1 VTRTAA
7 RISEFDHTSTFGW
20 FALIS
25 AALST
30 LLVIGLL
37 PPVSRSPAALLATF
51 TEHRP
56 LVALE
61 AIVVLTWAVCSVP
74 FVVALGQLTR
84 ARGAT
89 LALTATILSST
100 GIVLLAY
107 AIRTYVG
114 AILAIAATGRPLDAP
129 ETLYQVEIW
138 RNLFFFLS
146 DPGLM
151 VWGLGQFLFGKLA
164 WKSTVF
170 PNWLAALG
178 MLGGLAGLL
187 TDAVYQTGALAL
199 LQIACFAIWGFV
211 TGAMLLRR
219 PRTDQEMHANHAA
232 F

>member
-1 VTRTAA
+1 VTRAPA
-7 RISEFDHTSTFGW
+7 HISEFNHASTFGW
-20 FALIS
+20 FALSS

-30 LLVIGLL
+30 LLVVGLL
-37 PPVSRSPAALLATF
+37 PPVSRNPAALIASF

-56 LVALE
+56 LVAIE
-61 AIVVLTWAVCSVP
+61 AIVVLAWAVCSVP

-89 LALTATILSST
+89 LALSAMVLSST

-107 AIRTYVG
+107 AIRTYIG
-114 AILAIAATGRPLDAP
+114 AILAIAATGRPIDSP
-129 ETLYQVEIW
+129 EMLYQVEIW

-164 WKSTVF
+164 WKSAVF
-170 PNWLAALG
+170 PNWVAALG
-178 MLGGLAGLL
+178 VLGGLAGLL

-219 PRTDQEMHANHAA
+219 PPAEMEMPANPAA

>member
-1 VTRTAA
+1 VTRTPAHV
-7 RISEFDHTSTFGW
+7 SEFNHASTFGW

-37 PPVSRSPAALLATF
+37 PPVSRNPAALIASF

-56 LVALE
+56 LVAVE

-74 FVVALGQLTR
+74 LVVVLGQLTR

-89 LALTATILSST
+89 LALSATILSST

-219 PRTDQEMHANHAA
+219 PRSDLEMHANHAA

>member
-1 VTRTAA
+1 VTQTPA
-7 RISEFDHTSTFGW
+7 RISELDHASTFGW
-20 FALIS
+20 FALMS

-37 PPVSRSPAALLATF
+37 PPVSRNPAALVASF

-56 LVALE
+56 LVAVE

-89 LALTATILSST
+89 LALSATILSST
-100 GIVLLAY
+100 GIVLLAC
-107 AIRTYVG
+107 AVRTYVG
-114 AILAIAATGRPLDAP
+114 AILAIVGTGRPLDAP

-164 WKSTVF
+164 WKSSVF
-170 PNWLAALG
+170 PTWLAALG
-178 MLGGLAGLL
+178 MVGGLAGLL
-187 TDAVYQTGALAL
+187 TDAVYQTATLAL
-199 LQIACFAIWGFV
+199 VQIACFAIWGFV
-211 TGAMLLRR
+211 TGAMLLR
-219 PRTDQEMHANHAA
+219 N
-232 F
+232 